1 MSAAVFLISSL
12 SLTLKQKRKRATM
25 ATEQNEMTTDHGA
38 LTTTGVKSCENL
50 SCYLVL
56 SNTEKSIITWI
67 CCFTGPA
74 TFLENI
80 LVLVVIGASARLRKR
95 PSYLFIGSLAVADV
109 LASTFFPIFFL
120 EFHLL
125 GHRDNSDIYLFKL
138 GGVTMAFTG
147 SVGSLFLTSMD
158 RYLCI
163 YKAPRY
169 KLLLSRRRA
178 LFGILA
184 LWTVTIVIS
193 FLPLIGWRCRNK
205 TPCSRLFPYVDPY
218 YMSCWA
224 GLMLVVLVLILVA
237 YVLILWKA
245 HHHEAVMEARTPGRS
260 TMGQRDRMRV
270 DIRLARTLGLILLIL
285 VLCWVPSLAILVVD
299 VSRELT
305 LKEQRAFAFCGT
317 LCLVNSAVNP
327 LLYALRCRELRRALF
342 YLLRRVRRVCT
353 KGTGVCASGQKK
365 DNDAGQTENKDKDT
379 LSESLDRLHLD

>member
-1 MSAAVFLISSL
+1 
-12 SLTLKQKRKRATM
+12 M
-25 ATEQNEMTTDHGA
+25 ATEQNEVTTALTDHGA
-38 LTTTGVKSCENL
+38 LTTTGGNKCENL

-56 SNTEKSIITWI
+56 SETEKHIIKWI
-67 CCFTGPA
+67 CCITGPA

-109 LASTFFPIFFL
+109 LASSFFPIFFL

-125 GHRDNSDIYLFKL
+125 GHIDNSNIYLFKL

-147 SVGSLFLTSMD
+147 SVGSLLLTSMD

-169 KLLLSRRRA
+169 KLLLTRRRA
-178 LFGILA
+178 LFGIVA

-193 FLPLIGWRCRNK
+193 FLPPIGWRCQDNP
-205 TPCSRLFPYVDPY
+205 PCSQLFPYVDPH

-237 YVLILWKA
+237 YALILWKA

-285 VLCWVPSLAILVVD
+285 VLCWVPSLTIMVVD
-299 VSRELT
+299 VSRKLT
-305 LKEQRAFAFCGT
+305 RKEQRVFAFCGT

-327 LLYALRCRELRRALF
+327 LLYALRCRELRRALLN
-342 YLLRRVRRVCT
+342 LLRRVCRVCT
-353 KGTGVCASGQKK
+353 WGTGMCASGQKK
-365 DNDAGQTENKDKDT
+365 DNDTGHAENKDKDT
-379 LSESLDRLHLD
+379 ISESLDRQHLD